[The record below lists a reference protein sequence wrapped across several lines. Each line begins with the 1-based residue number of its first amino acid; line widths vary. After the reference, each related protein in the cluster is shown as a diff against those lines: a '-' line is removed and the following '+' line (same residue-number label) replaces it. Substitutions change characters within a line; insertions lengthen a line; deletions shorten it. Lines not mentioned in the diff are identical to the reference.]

1 MRLPVSRAR
10 YDALAAQYERVIG
23 ERDDARA
30 ERDEARKA
38 GGATARQFV
47 AADASRQQLEEQVR
61 ELTRRL
67 ADATKPKPGEDDQ
80 ECRRCEHLQQ
90 RLDQALGLDTPPVKA
105 GQGEHTRRPTRMQ
118 WDPS

>member
-10 YDALAAQYERVIG
+10 YEALAAQYERVIG

-30 ERDEARKA
+30 ERDEARA
-38 GGATARQFV
+38 TSGATARQFV
-47 AADASRQQLEEQVR
+47 AADASRRQLEEQVQ

-67 ADATKPKPGEDDQ
+67 AEVTKPKPGEDGK
-80 ECRRCEHLQQ
+80 ECGRCDYLQQ
-90 RLDQALGLDTPPVKA
+90 RLDQAEGLTDPRLKA
-105 GQGEHTRRPTRMQ
+105 GEGEHLRRPTRMQ